1 VRQLE
6 LHSSIVY
13 PSLLRV
19 LYIASVAVLVILSP
33 SIAVGQLTVQF
44 EKEFEETSVYGIGN
58 YTIDSAGNMYLVGYE
73 YPSPSLFE
81 LTKVNRQGEID
92 WQRTFSG
99 AYSINGVSTYSQNV
113 EIDPNGDVVVAGIS
127 HERLPW
133 PSSID
138 TAAQLV
144 VVKYDSEGNLLW
156 GSPASVPLRT
166 PNYGHR
172 LDLTIDGSGF
182 IYVVA
187 EESSLSDL
195 DDYRVWDLTTL
206 VVAGIDSDG
215 SVVFSDARP
224 TESFNSH
231 FWPLRRIFASDSTA
245 RVVCRTMIDSLTC
258 DEDRFRTEHQTSIL
272 KYSHSGYE
280 EEVFGPWKAHS
291 SGLDHSC
298 NDHRGRTTSPR
309 DVSEDIDGSLVIAC
323 QVYEDEMVNAIL
335 SVAEDGTLNWSTALP
350 TDDVWYT
357 VSGSDGS
364 SYFSEGSPQWKVYKY
379 NQSGDLIW
387 TSAQLGPYFS
397 WVVDRNDNL
406 CVLDG
411 PRIAQLNALDGTV
424 DWSVDYG
431 WEYHSICPFMG
442 VDNSN
447 RIYALNSYDG
457 TRIGCYGRQKRFDI
471 LDATVSHSPLAER
484 DIDLYAADPSQPGFV
499 TGHIGTFGTD
509 QNGAIEF
516 SLSEVAEL
524 MYEDVGTGLEI
535 GDLAAVSMLVKS
547 ATAPR
552 HPIVLPTKYNVWLDP
567 IKFDEYGIADL
578 EYIDNQSQQEYVMDH
593 TEYRYNLLVSV
604 EWDADEVYLQG
615 LQSEFQYMS
624 NYLYDVTDGQ
634 VRLDTVVIFDDGL
647 LWQEAD
653 VRIKAT
659 NTYTPKTWHLA
670 IDDPNAEPIR
680 MPRKWFGGARDRF
693 LSDLH
698 HPLGLAVSDNFRCLA
713 HEFGHYA
720 LGFLDEYEFVDAYG
734 SSLPESERCLPYPQ
748 GNYGLMDNYYADW
761 GGEFASEMSSSYRYA
776 VEDCQNTEQWV
787 FLGERSCW
795 DFFEAWAEGT
805 FGNIY
810 VPILKP
816 DLEGG
821 DERQTP
827 EGMDYVPGPNNIEDT
842 PDFNVGSLI
851 EFPVPVTTP
860 AEGIQSLHV
869 HVPSA
874 SAGGVNVFLWKRD
887 VGLNVTGLVDQG
899 FTTDIGLIY
908 VLGVNTFYDMIDAS
922 GRSWQLAPTA
932 SKGSL
937 ARSVERTWQVGD
949 LDLSTGKSSLG
960 MGASLSPAEDSVEL
974 SLYEVDGYFPM
985 VCDASMAGGS
995 VTYSIQAPI
1004 QPLPAEPEVELI
1016 PSHGGV
1022 HTSAAPSVTGGYEAF
1037 ITDSL
1042 GNSGMIRVL
1051 AEDNSAH
1058 TFFFSNKYELGVV
1071 NHDSVATKLS
1081 GPDGGSELTLDTLN
1095 TGIDSALIL
1104 SSPYLVPLT
1113 GLSEDVAQGG
1123 RAHSVAVSPEVALA
1137 GVNSIAIWYNE
1148 SDLDVGN
1155 GFVGDESD
1163 LQIYR
1168 WNDQTLQWDI
1178 IGGYVD
1184 TTFSYVASSITE
1196 LGTYAAF
1203 TTNIVTDVDDDEH
1216 GDILPYRFELSQN
1229 YPNPF
1234 NPVTT
1239 IEYSLPRRSNVKI
1252 DVFNLLGQKV
1262 RTLVDREESAGT
1274 YSVAWDGTRSSGE
1287 TVSTGIYFY
1296 RFQADDHVETKKML
1310 LLK

>member
-1 VRQLE
+1 MRLSKLIPILIAVLFCLTSARSSSAQVILDWVTTDTLWFNTYQSALSIDSTGDIYVSDVSWLQKYDDEGAVQWLVAPDRTQESVVHTFSDIALTYNGNSYFLMRTRTSGLDEYGVRVISYDSNGSEWYNQPKTLFDE
-6 LHSSIVY
+6 NQRVDEDYSLSYAWWIAADNSGNAYVVGYYGCRWNERSCTRKGTMLIFDSLGNVTEDRFSTPHNHVGYIGAISTGEGQHVWAAGGYDDEMVLCDGNEQFSHSSLLGKASQGTFDGWRSEDDENCHCEGEFLCCECRGTQFLLTDESGDFYWAYDWTTPPEGYDARVTRYSNTASEIWRMDVPTDDHFNY
-13 PSLLRV
+13 DGYGVDCNGDLITSAGGAIKKYSSSNGAILWSVPGGKQISLL
-19 LYIASVAVLVILSP
+19 
-33 SIAVGQLTVQF
+33 
-44 EKEFEETSVYGIGN
+44 
-58 YTIDSAGNMYLVGYE
+58 
-73 YPSPSLFE
+73 
-81 LTKVNRQGEID
+81 
-92 WQRTFSG
+92 
-99 AYSINGVSTYSQNV
+99 
-113 EIDPNGDVVVAGIS
+113 PNGDVYAFDTDERVTCFDGQTGTQKWQYNPGTDYFAANRPLRLATDSYGNLYVAGANT
-127 HERLPW
+127 E
-133 PSSID
+133 
-138 TAAQLV
+138 TKLV
-144 VVKYDSEGNLLW
+144 FARYK
-156 GSPASVPLRT
+156 
-166 PNYGHR
+166 
-172 LDLTIDGSGF
+172 
-182 IYVVA
+182 VA
-187 EESSLSDL
+187 KQ
-195 DDYRVWDLTTL
+195 
-206 VVAGIDSDG
+206 
-215 SVVFSDARP
+215 
-224 TESFNSH
+224 
-231 FWPLRRIFASDSTA
+231 FA
-245 RVVCRTMIDSLTC
+245 
-258 DEDRFRTEHQTSIL
+258 
-272 KYSHSGYE
+272 
-280 EEVFGPWKAHS
+280 
-291 SGLDHSC
+291 
-298 NDHRGRTTSPR
+298 
-309 DVSEDIDGSLVIAC
+309 
-323 QVYEDEMVNAIL
+323 
-335 SVAEDGTLNWSTALP
+335 
-350 TDDVWYT
+350 
-357 VSGSDGS
+357 
-364 SYFSEGSPQWKVYKY
+364 
-379 NQSGDLIW
+379 
-387 TSAQLGPYFS
+387 
-397 WVVDRNDNL
+397 
-406 CVLDG
+406 
-411 PRIAQLNALDGTV
+411 
-424 DWSVDYG
+424 
-431 WEYHSICPFMG
+431 
-442 VDNSN
+442 
-447 RIYALNSYDG
+447 
-457 TRIGCYGRQKRFDI
+457 I
-471 LDATVSHSPLAER
+471 LDATAGNAPIAER

-499 TGHIGTFGTD
+499 TGHVGTFGSD

-524 MYEDVGTGLEI
+524 MYEGVGTGLEI
-535 GDLAAVSMLVKS
+535 GDLAVISVQVKS
-547 ATAPR
+547 EPAPR

-567 IKFDEYGIADL
+567 IKFDEYGVADL
-578 EYIDNQSQQEYVMDH
+578 EGIDNQPTQEYILDH

-604 EWDADEVYLQG
+604 EWDADEVYLLG

-698 HPLGLAVSDNFRCLA
+698 HPLSLAVSDNFRCLA

-761 GGEFASEMSSSYRYA
+761 GGDFASEMSSSYRYV

-810 VPILKP
+810 VPIFKP
-816 DLEGG
+816 DVEGG

-827 EGMDYVPGPNNIEDT
+827 EGMDYVPGPNNTEDI
-842 PDFNVGSLI
+842 PDYNVGSLI
-851 EFPVPVTTP
+851 EFPVPVTPP
-860 AEGIQSLHV
+860 AEGVQSLHV

-908 VLGVNTFYDMIDAS
+908 VLGVNTLYDMIDAS

-932 SKGSL
+932 GKGSL

-974 SLYEVDGYFPM
+974 VLYEVDGYFPM
-985 VCDASMAGGS
+985 ICNASIASGS

-1022 HTSAAPSVTGGYEAF
+1022 HTSAAPSVTGGYEAS

-1095 TGIDSALIL
+1095 TGIDSVLIL

-1123 RAHSVAVSPEVALA
+1123 LAHSVAVSPEVALA

-1148 SDLDVGN
+1148 GDLDVGN

-1184 TTFSYVASSITE
+1184 TSFHYVATAITE
-1196 LGTYAAF
+1196 SGTYAAF
-1203 TTNIVTDVDDDEH
+1203 TTDIITDVEDDEH

-1239 IEYSLPRRSNVKI
+1239 IEYSLPRRSSVKI

-1274 YSVAWDGTRSSGE
+1274 YSIAWDGTSSTGE
-1287 TVSTGIYFY
+1287 TVSTGVYFY
-1296 RFQADDHVETKKML
+1296 RFQTDDHVETKKML